1 MKVCIH
7 LNILNLGPH
16 SNVNLAMNCQRR
28 QRTLHRWGTTEN
40 GVYISHRL
48 STCGFW
54 RTFTNKYACMRA
66 SQFIIENIDS
76 DAVNELDT
84 YIMNNEAL
92 YRRRFMPIISNI
104 RRKLAKNVYDHE
116 KAQKLWMYLVDDA
129 AKEYVKEFGSTQD
142 DVSNM
147 FPKETRQQ
155 VARVKSDR
163 ELENIK
169 AGEYDAPKGTVS

>member
-1 MKVCIH
+1 
-7 LNILNLGPH
+7 
-16 SNVNLAMNCQRR
+16 
-28 QRTLHRWGTTEN
+28 
-40 GVYISHRL
+40 
-48 STCGFW
+48 
-54 RTFTNKYACMRA
+54 MRA
-66 SQFIIENIDS
+66 SQFITEAIDS

-84 YIMNNEAL
+84 FIVNNEEL

-104 RRKLAKNVYDHE
+104 KRKLAKNVYDHE

-129 AKEYVKEFGSTQD
+129 AKEYVKEYGSTQD

-147 FPKETRQQ
+147 FPKETRMQ
-155 VARVKSDR
+155 VARVISDR